1 MSIDLIL
8 NQVAFK
14 LGSEIADPEIV
25 CRIDDYRI
33 RTDRHGRK
41 TLVLELRCAKHGRVV
56 VALSPSYAKEF
67 GERIKKLGIERI
79 SDLYS
84 YCYIFEKVQL
94 PKVREDYTNPHPRYL
109 PREIVQ
115 CPEELVQT

>member
-1 MSIDLIL
+1 MSLEQLL

-14 LGSEIADPEIV
+14 LGSEIGDAEIV
-25 CRIDDYRI
+25 CRIDDYKVKQ
-33 RTDRHGRK
+33 DRHGRK
-41 TLVLELRCAKHGRVV
+41 TLVLELRCARHGRVV

-67 GERIKKLGIERI
+67 GNRMLSMGVKDIK
-79 SDLYS
+79 DLYS
-84 YCYIFEKVQL
+84 YCFVFEKVQL

-115 CPEELVQT
+115 CPEELVQA

>member
-1 MSIDLIL
+1 MSLEQLL

-14 LGSEIADPEIV
+14 LGSEIGDLEII
-25 CRIDDYRI
+25 CRIEDTRI
-33 RTDRHGRK
+33 RVDRHGRK

-56 VALSPSYAKEF
+56 VALSPSYTKEF
-67 GERIKKLGIERI
+67 GERMKRLGIERI
-79 SDLYS
+79 ADMYS
-84 YCYIFEKVQL
+84 YCFVFEKVQL